1 MKNKS
6 RLSVFALIFASFSCK
21 KEEPIPDP
29 KVIPEPP
36 VYVRIF
42 SPGDTSLGA
51 AYANKLTASWKASVY
66 CKKSFFDATKLGIQ
80 FSTYASDGESTR
92 ERIGLDAFPEN
103 LPGTYRFAPK
113 ITGVLD
119 LQPGEIFTGYS
130 TWSSDGDVS
139 EDLYLIDSTDLQNGL
154 VINKIDL
161 LNKRVEGTFHISYNL
176 QEPRINPVNHKK
188 VTFSAGRFW
197 ATIRD

>member
-1 MKNKS
+1 MLPS
-6 RLSVFALIFASFSCK
+6 WVFNF
-21 KEEPIPDP
+21 
-29 KVIPEPP
+29 
-36 VYVRIF
+36 
-42 SPGDTSLGA
+42 
-51 AYANKLTASWKASVY
+51 
-66 CKKSFFDATKLGIQ
+66 
-80 FSTYASDGESTR
+80 
-92 ERIGLDAFPEN
+92 
-103 LPGTYRFAPK
+103 LPM
-113 ITGVLD
+113 
-119 LQPGEIFTGYS
+119 YS